1 MEVISLYQEL
11 VQKVV
16 KKITS
21 NMKLYKST
29 ELLVDWTSREFQ
41 NQTISFSKKITP
53 SI

>member
-1 MEVISLYQEL
+1 MEVIFFYEEL

-16 KKITS
+16 KKIAS

-41 NQTISFSKKITP
+41 NQAISFSKKITP